1 MLTSANSVS
10 YAFLLN
16 LTKKGH
22 KLSRIRVQ
30 TRRKASKVV
39 ADVSRVCG
47 LAIIDVTDGVTDG
60 YEESIVNKQVSDVNY
75 QESLGDSKA
84 ARPMCSS
91 DGTEFLP
98 LKVPELMQTI
108 LSVHACSAH
117 CPVGVLTGGAKLSL

>member
-1 MLTSANSVS
+1 
-10 YAFLLN
+10 LLN
-16 LTKKGH
+16 LTEKSH
-22 KLSRIRVQ
+22 KLSQIRVK

-47 LAIIDVTDGVTDG
+47 LAIIDVTDGVADG
-60 YEESIVNKQVSDVNY
+60 QEEWIVNEQVSDVNY
-75 QESLGDSKA
+75 QESLGDSEA

-98 LKVPELMQTI
+98 LRVPELMQTI